1 MQRLQCNGYASSFP
15 PHSSITFLRLILIHH
30 IKSKILSMAPKG
42 RKKTDIPI
50 PEPRHRVGPKGVS
63 SGISFRE
70 LPPPSLDEIKKV
82 CEHYQTK
89 CAGTYNSLASRY
101 VYQMATEIED
111 LVDSLEGGYT
121 SSEGSLSTI
130 DGCEPF
136 APFRDSFNAQRCK
149 KRNISTNHHLNKRGL
164 HPKRGSGPTSS
175 KPSFVRPPTRHSR
188 HSKTGHDRKAKEIRF
203 EFDHNDSDSCDVP
216 SYRGRQPMGRQKY
229 NNAGSTL
236 SYEDVL
242 EQHNLE
248 DQVEQVLGWLKEEME
263 RSQSLVLRSRQ
274 IHDAELANA
283 KRDMERLKK
292 AAKRIIKAV
301 HKKGKAKAARSEAT
315 AESERRRRLKS
326 QQMMASMIKSQAAQM
341 EHLKRELRHSSKTG
355 LGFDLED
362 DSHAELF
369 SLSGDSDLTSILDG
383 LAEEA
388 YRQSCYSH

>member
-1 MQRLQCNGYASSFP
+1 
-15 PHSSITFLRLILIHH
+15 
-30 IKSKILSMAPKG
+30 MAPKG

-121 SSEGSLSTI
+121 SSEGSLSTL

-136 APFRDSFNAQRCK
+136 APFRDSSNAQRCK
-149 KRNISTNHHLNKRGL
+149 KRNISANDHLNKRGL
-164 HPKRGSGPTSS
+164 HPKRGSGPTS

-188 HSKTGHDRKAKEIRF
+188 HSKTDNDRKGKEIRF
-203 EFDHNDSDSCDVP
+203 EFDYNDGSDSCDVP
-216 SYRGRQPMGRQKY
+216 SYRGRQPMVGRQKY
-229 NNAGSTL
+229 NNTSSTL
-236 SYEDVL
+236 SYEDLL

-301 HKKGKAKAARSEAT
+301 HKKGKVKAARSEAT

-388 YRQSCYSH
+388 YRQSCFSHRGR

>member
-1 MQRLQCNGYASSFP
+1 M
-15 PHSSITFLRLILIHH
+15 
-30 IKSKILSMAPKG
+30 
-42 RKKTDIPI
+42 
-50 PEPRHRVGPKGVS
+50 
-63 SGISFRE
+63 
-70 LPPPSLDEIKKV
+70 
-82 CEHYQTK
+82 
-89 CAGTYNSLASRY
+89 
-101 VYQMATEIED
+101 
-111 LVDSLEGGYT
+111 
-121 SSEGSLSTI
+121 GS
-130 DGCEPF
+130 P
-136 APFRDSFNAQRCK
+136 
-149 KRNISTNHHLNKRGL
+149 
-164 HPKRGSGPTSS
+164 
-175 KPSFVRPPTRHSR
+175 
-188 HSKTGHDRKAKEIRF
+188 
-203 EFDHNDSDSCDVP
+203 
-216 SYRGRQPMGRQKY
+216 KY
-229 NNAGSTL
+229 NNTSSTL

-301 HKKGKAKAARSEAT
+301 HKKGKVKAARSEAT

-355 LGFDLED
+355 PGFDLED
-362 DSHAELF
+362 ESHAELF

-388 YRQSCYSH
+388 YRQSCYSHRGR